1 MNGFRLNKK
10 KSISNLLGIK
20 KINKSGRVGAFNLAI
35 CSLGLKLRS
44 QQSTMED
51 QILITKVA
59 KISSLSSNF
68 QARKIWKFNVHKKQS
83 YYKIKQFSKRRGE
96 STVAFPRLSLI
107 NLIYYYYYYIILYYR
122 TVVFFFLNFFKEKF
136 FCLI

>member
-83 YYKIKQFSKRRGE
+83 CYKIIYEDWS
-96 STVAFPRLSLI
+96 I
-107 NLIYYYYYYIILYYR
+107 NTYPNLVNL
-122 TVVFFFLNFFKEKF
+122 T
-136 FCLI
+136 